1 MRKAQKALPSYP
13 QLLSSLSEKSMAE
26 VVPTD
31 EEDRP
36 LAIRFNTKDSL
47 PQDYRSWRALTW
59 ADKEIQRTTGSHDVV
74 IPFCVNNALRE
85 RFVEVYGDSVPPEWS
100 DAARQGNSKLRSCQM
115 VWVRHEVALIE

>member
-47 PQDYRSWRALTW
+47 PQDY
-59 ADKEIQRTTGSHDVV
+59 
-74 IPFCVNNALRE
+74 
-85 RFVEVYGDSVPPEWS
+85 
-100 DAARQGNSKLRSCQM
+100 
-115 VWVRHEVALIE
+115 